1 MEKCVFLFVLSFLLS
16 AALLAQEGMWLLNQI
31 DQLGLEKKGLKIAT
45 SEIYSKD
52 KPALY
57 NAVVQIGGGT
67 GSFVSPD
74 GLIITNH
81 HVAFTALQRAS
92 TTESDYLS
100 NGFTA
105 MNRKDEIQAP
115 GYRIL
120 LLNEMNDVTEEVL
133 KAATGITEPAEKDK
147 AINVKIAEMTD
158 AIEKGKDD
166 IQARAQNIRLI
177 MFLLNQRTGSR

>member
-1 MEKCVFLFVLSFLLS
+1 MKKSVFLFVLSFLLS

-81 HVAFTALQRAS
+81 HVAFGAFNVPR
-92 TTESDYLS
+92 
-100 NGFTA
+100 
-105 MNRKDEIQAP
+105 R
-115 GYRIL
+115 
-120 LLNEMNDVTEEVL
+120 L
-133 KAATGITEPAEKDK
+133 KPITCRTGLRPRAEKMK
-147 AINVKIAEMTD
+147 SRR
-158 AIEKGKDD
+158 
-166 IQARAQNIRLI
+166 RATAFSCS
-177 MFLLNQRTGSR
+177 MK